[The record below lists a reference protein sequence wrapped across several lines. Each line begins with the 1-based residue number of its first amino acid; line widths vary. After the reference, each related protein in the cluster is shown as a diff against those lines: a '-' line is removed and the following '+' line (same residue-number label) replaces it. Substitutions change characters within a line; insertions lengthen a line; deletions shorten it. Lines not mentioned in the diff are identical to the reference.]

1 MRWYHGDIN
10 IGYRHSTDG
19 GARWFMMVAYSPK
32 GLFLGEMARIG
43 EEKKSN
49 LSHQPATDWNLLYI
63 DIHVRH
69 ITYTSTVCKKNMLHM
84 NLYIHQITPNDI
96 YIYLYSAGKRLQET
110 NPWSKLCHLLWI
122 GGIWTRVYACVSIFI
137 SKIYVSIYNNYH
149 IMLKPKEDYSK

>member
-84 NLYIHQITPNDI
+84 NLYIHQITPNDLYI
-96 YIYLYSAGKRLQET
+96 YIYIVLVKGYKKPIHDPSCAISFESGAFGHACMRVFRFLYRKYMYPYIT
-110 NPWSKLCHLLWI
+110 I
-122 GGIWTRVYACVSIFI
+122 II
-137 SKIYVSIYNNYH
+137 SC
-149 IMLKPKEDYSK
+149 